1 MPVFA
6 GIQTPRMSS
15 ERLDARCSL
24 VERRLFGT
32 RPHRTS
38 SVLPRLF
45 GPEWNLENL
54 GGRVPGTLLGPE
66 GSSRM
71 RCISRTI
78 SSPNEP
84 RMRPRGGPGVWDRPF
99 LENCIVDASIK

>member
-66 GSSRM
+66 GSSQ
-71 RCISRTI
+71 RCLYLSDHLLTERAADVATRWPGAGTARFLRT
-78 SSPNEP
+78 
-84 RMRPRGGPGVWDRPF
+84 
-99 LENCIVDASIK
+99 A